1 MSTGGAAMNA
11 TMKQVVAAS
20 FLLTGLLLIPL
31 GSSFVSLLAQAREDN
46 TRDIVQKTIKRFLMK
61 ETVTFSDPESVDVE
75 QVDIDWHQNP
85 PLICVVV
92 RAAAPNRPTFTQVSK
107 VQEEINRR
115 QPIRFR
121 MVFQRTSVDVVG
133 PKEKP
138 NESSP
143 EARELLSPPPD
154 PEPPAMESSNA
165 TTEEGTKDPEN
176 SLTIQ
181 DASPS
186 ALEQHTSPV
195 QSAPPL
201 LESHQAVP

>member
-1 MSTGGAAMNA
+1 
-11 TMKQVVAAS
+11 
-20 FLLTGLLLIPL
+20 
-31 GSSFVSLLAQAREDN
+31 
-46 TRDIVQKTIKRFLMK
+46 
-61 ETVTFSDPESVDVE
+61 
-75 QVDIDWHQNP
+75 
-85 PLICVVV
+85 
-92 RAAAPNRPTFTQVSK
+92 
-107 VQEEINRR
+107 
-115 QPIRFR
+115 

-133 PKEKP
+133 PEEKP

-154 PEPPAMESSNA
+154 PPAMESSNA